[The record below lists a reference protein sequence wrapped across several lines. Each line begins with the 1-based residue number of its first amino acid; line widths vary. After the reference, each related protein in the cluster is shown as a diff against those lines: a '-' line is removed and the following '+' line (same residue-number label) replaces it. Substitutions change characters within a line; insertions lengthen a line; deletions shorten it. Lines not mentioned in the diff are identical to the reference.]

1 MLQVKNNN
9 TFYVLIF
16 DYVTQGIATAV
27 GKNTDGGFLKN

>member
-27 GKNTDGGFLKN
+27 GKNNDGGFLKN